1 MSSPSSQAAKAGWF
15 FSVRW
20 GEKSF
25 VALYLSLLS
34 GVVVA
39 LQYDPATPFY
49 SASTIDLLIPF
60 GDFWRSLHFYAS
72 QLFFLCFLCHLAVIL
87 LSADMPA
94 IPHTKW
100 LLLVASLPVTVLLL
114 FTGYILRAD
123 TTGEAAGA
131 IAENIMLSIP
141 VVGEWLNA
149 VLFSITRD
157 GMMRVY
163 ANHLVGLGLLWL
175 VLCWDHVRR
184 YRVSFRQHG
193 GFTVALL
200 LFCLLVKAPL
210 EPYRLG
216 VFHIAGPWF
225 FLGLQELLR
234 VVQPFWAGVLF
245 PSLFLVALVLVPIDA
260 VWRRRSLRFAALW
273 LGGYGVLT
281 IIGALRGVFF

>member
-1 MSSPSSQAAKAGWF
+1 MWSPSNRSGVSGWF
-15 FSVRW
+15 STIRW

-25 VALYLSLLS
+25 IALYLSLFS

-39 LQYDPATPFY
+39 LQYDSAAPFY
-49 SASTIDLLIPF
+49 SANTIELLIPF
-60 GDFWRSLHFYAS
+60 GEFWRSLHFYAS
-72 QLFFLCFLCHLAVIL
+72 QLFFLCFLCHFAVIVTAG
-87 LSADMPA
+87 SPA
-94 IPHTKW
+94 IPYAKW
-100 LLLVASLPVTVLLL
+100 VLLVASLPVTVLLL
-114 FTGYILRAD
+114 FTGYVLRAD
-123 TTGEAAGA
+123 ATGEAAGV

-141 VVGEWLNA
+141 MVGEWFNA
-149 VLFSITRD
+149 LLFSIARD
-157 GMMRVY
+157 GLVRVY

-225 FLGLQELLR
+225 FLGLQEMLR
-234 VVQPFWAGVLF
+234 VIHPFWAGVFF
-245 PSLFLVALVLVPIDA
+245 PLLFLAALLLVPLDA
-260 VWRRRSLRFAALW
+260 TWRRWALW
-273 LGGYGVLT
+273 FAGLWLAFYGVLT
-281 IIGALRGVFF
+281 VVGALR

>member
-1 MSSPSSQAAKAGWF
+1 MSSPSERPGLAAWF
-15 FSVRW
+15 FSLRW

-25 VALYLSLLS
+25 IALYLSLFS

-39 LQYDPATPFY
+39 LQYDVAAPFY
-49 SASTIDLLIPF
+49 SAGTIDLLIPF

-72 QLFFLCFLCHLAVIL
+72 QVFFLCFLCHFAVIVTNG
-87 LSADMPA
+87 AMAMPYA
-94 IPHTKW
+94 KW
-100 LLLVASLPVTVLLL
+100 LLLVGSLPVTVLLL
-114 FTGYILRAD
+114 FTGYVLRAD
-123 TTGEAAGA
+123 ATGEAAGA

-141 VVGEWLNA
+141 LAGEWLNA
-149 VLFSITRD
+149 LLFSIARD
-157 GMMRVY
+157 GLVRVY

-193 GFTVALL
+193 GFAVALL

-234 VVQPFWAGVLF
+234 VIQPFWAGVFF
-245 PSLFLVALVLVPIDA
+245 PLLFLVALGLMPIDA
-260 VWRRRSLRFAALW
+260 RWRRRSLWFIGLW
-273 LGGYGVLT
+273 LAFYGILT
-281 IIGALRGVFF
+281 VVGALR